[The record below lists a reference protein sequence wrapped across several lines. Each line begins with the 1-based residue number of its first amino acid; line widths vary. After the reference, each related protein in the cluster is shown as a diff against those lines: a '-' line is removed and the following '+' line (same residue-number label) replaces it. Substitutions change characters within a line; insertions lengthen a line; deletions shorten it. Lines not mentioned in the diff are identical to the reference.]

1 VAALRHEK
9 EAPRAEVR
17 VPRQLQLLH
26 PTQRS
31 AAPAAA
37 EEPDDFYELTEHDLR
52 QLALTSRPAAAAA
65 GVMQTAAM
73 RELERLQSARSYS
86 HALVR
91 VRLPGELVMQALLL
105 SLSLSLTLTLTLTL
119 T

>member
-1 VAALRHEK
+1 MAALRHEK
-9 EAPRAEVR
+9 EAPRPEVR
-17 VPRQLQLLH
+17 VPRQLQLLR

-31 AAPAAA
+31 APPTAA

-52 QLALTSRPAAAAA
+52 QLALTSRPAAG

-91 VRLPGELVMQALLL
+91 VRLPGELVMQA
-105 SLSLSLTLTLTLTL
+105 SP
-119 T
+119 